1 MTTKVIS
8 NATNQSSTNTITP
21 RLLGTVGM
29 IGAPFLMLESVSHYF
44 LNITGSSPLGGFL
57 ELFYLGGWISSV
69 IGLGML
75 QATGRGK
82 AGKIILGLQ
91 LLGLTL
97 ATIFSLFNIFLPDLN
112 PDSVIFQITDLAWPL
127 SHTFMLVVG
136 SAALITKRLSG
147 WTRFAP
153 LACGLAVPLLMAVMM
168 IGGEQVALLFFG
180 PYTWVMFTLL
190 GYAVRN
196 GKES

>member
-21 RLLGTVGM
+21 RLLGAVGM
-29 IGAPFLMLESVSHYF
+29 IGAPFLMLEGVSHYF
-44 LNITGSSPLGGFL
+44 LNISGSSPLGGFL

-190 GYAVRN
+190 GYTVRN

>member
-21 RLLGTVGM
+21 RLLGAVGM

-82 AGKIILGLQ
+82 AGKTILGLQ

-136 SAALITKRLSG
+136 SAVLITKRLSG

>member
-21 RLLGTVGM
+21 RLLGAVGM

>member
-8 NATNQSSTNTITP
+8 NATNQPSTNTITP

-75 QATGRGK
+75 QATSRGK
-82 AGKIILGLQ
+82 AGKTILGLQ

-97 ATIFSLFNIFLPDLN
+97 AAIFSLFNIFLPDLN

-190 GYAVRN
+190 GYTVRN

>member
-8 NATNQSSTNTITP
+8 NSTNQSSTDTITP

-29 IGAPFLMLESVSHYF
+29 IGAPFLMLEGVSHYF
-44 LNITGSSPLGGFL
+44 LNISGSSPLGGFL
-57 ELFYLGGWISSV
+57 ELFYLGGWIASV

-82 AGKIILGLQ
+82 AGKTILGLQ

-190 GYAVRN
+190 GYTVRN

>member
-8 NATNQSSTNTITP
+8 NATNQPSTNTITP
-21 RLLGTVGM
+21 RLLGAVGM

-82 AGKIILGLQ
+82 AGKTILGLQ

-136 SAALITKRLSG
+136 SAALITKRLTG

-153 LACGLAVPLLMAVMM
+153 LACGLAVPSLMVVMM
-168 IGGEQVALLFFG
+168 IGGEQMALLFFG